1 MKELDLL
8 VENYFTES
16 FETSDLLRLVE
27 QVMEEQPNQLLAACK
42 KAKPKEAGKRFEW
55 VVVYKARERAGAAPL
70 SDDEYMCAA
79 NSWAQQPYP
88 NACQFLGLPKE
99 HKSCKKPDSEV
110 TLGDLADKAIEK
122 ALQSGAITMEDL
134 KRANMQTMG
143 KQYPFNDEN
152 RKPIEIKT
160 DIVFGKK
167 TISVKLSGDVQG
179 QSSEAFSTVQQMNN
193 VFTEVFENWEAI
205 NKKID
210 EKVLEQVKKDL
221 EKTFAKMKRIG
232 KQVRLTP
239 SRVKTLVD
247 KDLKSSDPKKRAK
260 AKKRYD
266 ALLAAEIIDKQG
278 EILIQALNQAT
289 WEENHRQYMN
299 DAIKKLIDPEKYPDM
314 RRALTDEILTG
325 RRMFAHAPGAA
336 SQYILSP
343 EHFFVLAPEVE
354 GYSDSIDIFSKAME
368 VDVRPKSGRKIEGT
382 TIGVKPAYRFDL
394 KRKAVEEAI
403 ETFAAL
409 KKANEAEQAALG
421 LK

>member
-27 QVMEEQPNQLLAACK
+27 QVMDEQPNQSLAACK
-42 KAKPKEAGKRFEW
+42 KAKPTEAGKRFEW

-88 NACQFLGLPKE
+88 NACQFLGLKDHP
-99 HKSCKKPDSEV
+99 SCKKPDSEV
-110 TLGDLADKAIEK
+110 TLGELADKAIDK
-122 ALQSGAITMEDL
+122 ALQSGAITKEDL
-134 KRANMQTMG
+134 AKANMQTMG

-193 VFTEVFENWEAI
+193 VFTEVFKNWEAI

-210 EKVLEQVKKDL
+210 EKVLERVKKDL
-221 EKTFAKMKRIG
+221 EKIFAKMKRIG
-232 KQVRLTP
+232 KQTRLTP

-299 DAIKKLIDPEKYPDM
+299 DAIKKLIDPKKYPDL

-343 EHFFVLAPEVE
+343 EHFFVLAPGVE
-354 GYSDSIDIFSKAME
+354 GYNDSIDIFSRAMD
-368 VDVRPKSGRKIEGT
+368 VDVRPKSGREIEGT

-403 ETFAAL
+403 EYFAAL

>member
-1 MKELDLL
+1 MNELDLL
-8 VENYFTES
+8 IENYFTES

-27 QVMEEQPNQLLAACK
+27 QVMDEQPNQSLAACK
-42 KAKPKEAGKRFEW
+42 KAKPTEAGKRFEW

-88 NACQFLGLPKE
+88 KE
-99 HKSCKKPDSEV
+99 DSGV
-110 TLGDLADKAIEK
+110 TLGELADKAINK
-122 ALQSGAITMEDL
+122 ALESGAITKKDL
-134 KRANMQTMG
+134 EQADMQRMG

-160 DIVFGKK
+160 DIVFGEK

-221 EKTFAKMKRIG
+221 EKIFAKMKRIG

-247 KDLKSSDPKKRAK
+247 KDLKSSDPKERAK

-278 EILIQALNQAT
+278 EILVQALNQAT

-299 DAIKKLIDPEKYPDM
+299 DAINKLLDQDPDL
-314 RRALTDEILTG
+314 RRTLTDEILTG
-325 RRMFAHAPGAA
+325 RRMFAHEGAKGAA
-336 SQYILSP
+336 SEYILSP
-343 EHFFVLAPEVE
+343 EHFFVLAPGVE
-354 GYSDSIDIFSKAME
+354 GYNDSIDIFSKAME

-403 ETFAAL
+403 EHFAAL

>member
-16 FETSDLLRLVE
+16 FEASDLLRLVE

-55 VVVYKARERAGAAPL
+55 VVVYRARERAGAAPL

-88 NACQFLGLPKE
+88 NACQFLGLPKK

-110 TLGDLADKAIEK
+110 TLGDLADKAINK
-122 ALQSGAITMEDL
+122 ALDSGAITMEDL
-134 KRANMQTMG
+134 AEANMQTMG
-143 KQYPFNDEN
+143 EQYPFNDEN

-160 DIVFGKK
+160 DIVFGDK

-232 KQVRLTP
+232 KQARLTP

-343 EHFFVLAPEVE
+343 EHFFVLAPGVE
-354 GYSDSIDIFSKAME
+354 GYNDSIDIFSQAME
-368 VDVRPKSGRKIEGT
+368 VDVRPKSGRRIEGT

>member
-1 MKELDLL
+1 
-8 VENYFTES
+8 
-16 FETSDLLRLVE
+16 
-27 QVMEEQPNQLLAACK
+27 
-42 KAKPKEAGKRFEW
+42 
-55 VVVYKARERAGAAPL
+55 
-70 SDDEYMCAA
+70 
-79 NSWAQQPYP
+79 
-88 NACQFLGLPKE
+88 
-99 HKSCKKPDSEV
+99 
-110 TLGDLADKAIEK
+110 
-122 ALQSGAITMEDL
+122 MEDL
-134 KRANMQTMG
+134 KQANMQTMG

-160 DIVFGKK
+160 DIVFGDK

-179 QSSEAFSTVQQMNN
+179 QSSEAFSTVQQMNS

-210 EKVLEQVKKDL
+210 EKVLERVKKDL
-221 EKTFAKMKRIG
+221 EKIFAKMKRIG
-232 KQVRLTP
+232 KQARLTP

-260 AKKRYD
+260 AQKRYD
-266 ALLAAEIIDKQG
+266 ALLAAAIINEQG

-299 DAIKKLIDPEKYPDM
+299 DAIKKLIDPEKYPDL

-343 EHFFVLAPEVE
+343 EHFFVLAPGVE
-354 GYSDSIDIFSKAME
+354 GYNDSIDIFSQAME

-403 ETFAAL
+403 ETFTAL

>member
-27 QVMEEQPNQLLAACK
+27 QVMEEQPNQSLTACEQ
-42 KAKPKEAGKRFEW
+42 AKPKEAGKRFEW
-55 VVVYKARERAGAAPL
+55 VVVYKARERAKAAPL
-70 SDDEYMCAA
+70 SDDKYMCAA

-88 NACQFLGLPKE
+88 KE
-99 HKSCKKPDSEV
+99 DSGV
-110 TLGDLADKAIEK
+110 TLGDLADKAIDK
-122 ALQSGAITMEDL
+122 ALESGAITMKDL
-134 KRANMQTMG
+134 AQADMQRMG
-143 KQYPFNDEN
+143 EQNPFNDEN
-152 RKPIEIKT
+152 RKAIEIKT
-160 DIVFGKK
+160 DIVFGDK

-193 VFTEVFENWEAI
+193 VFTEVFDNWEAI

-232 KQVRLTP
+232 KQARLTP
-239 SRVKTLVD
+239 SRVKTLVL
-247 KDLKSSDPKKRAK
+247 KDLKSSEPKKRAK

-266 ALLAAEIIDKQG
+266 ALLAAQIIDQQG
-278 EILIQALNQAT
+278 EILVQALNQAT

-299 DAIKKLIDPEKYPDM
+299 DAINKLLDFDEDL
-314 RRALTDEILTG
+314 RRTLTDEVLTG

-336 SQYILSP
+336 SEYILSP
-343 EHFFVLAPEVE
+343 EHFFVLAPEVK
-354 GYSDSIDIFSKAME
+354 GYSNSIDIFSKAMK
-368 VDVRPKSGRKIEGT
+368 VDVRPKSGRRIEGT

-394 KRKAVEEAI
+394 KRKAVGEAI
-403 ETFAAL
+403 EYFAAL

>member
-16 FETSDLLRLVE
+16 FETSDLIRLVE
-27 QVMEEQPNQLLAACK
+27 QVMDEQPNQLLAACK
-42 KAKPKEAGKRFEW
+42 KAKPTEAGKRFEW
-55 VVVYKARERAGAAPL
+55 VVVYKARERAKAAPL

-88 NACQFLGLPKE
+88 KE
-99 HKSCKKPDSEV
+99 DSEV
-110 TLGDLADKAIEK
+110 TLGELADKAIDK
-122 ALQSGAITMEDL
+122 ALESGAITKKDL
-134 KRANMQTMG
+134 EQADMQRMG

-152 RKPIEIKT
+152 RKKIEIKT
-160 DIVFGKK
+160 DIVFGDK

-193 VFTEVFENWEAI
+193 VFTEVFKNWEVI

-210 EKVLEQVKKDL
+210 EKVLTQVKKDL
-221 EKTFAKMKRIG
+221 KKTFAKMERIG
-232 KQVRLTP
+232 KQTRLTP

-343 EHFFVLAPEVE
+343 EHFFVLAPGVE
-354 GYSDSIDIFSKAME
+354 GYNDSIDIFSRAME
-368 VDVRPKSGRKIEGT
+368 VDVRPKSGREIEGT

-403 ETFAAL
+403 ETFTAL

>member
-8 VENYFTES
+8 VENYFTDS
-16 FETSDLLRLVE
+16 FETSDLFRLVE
-27 QVMEEQPNQLLAACK
+27 QVMGEQPNQLLAACK
-42 KAKPKEAGKRFEW
+42 KAKPTEAGKRFEW
-55 VVVYKARERAGAAPL
+55 VVVYKARERAKAAPL

-88 NACQFLGLPKE
+88 KE
-99 HKSCKKPDSEV
+99 DSGV
-110 TLGDLADKAIEK
+110 TLGDLADKAIDK
-122 ALQSGAITMEDL
+122 ALESGVITMKDL
-134 KRANMQTMG
+134 AQADMQRMG

-152 RKPIEIKT
+152 RKKIEIKT
-160 DIVFGKK
+160 DIVFGDK

-193 VFTEVFENWEAI
+193 VFTEVFKNWEVI

-210 EKVLEQVKKDL
+210 EKVLTQVKKDL
-221 EKTFAKMKRIG
+221 EKTFAKMERIG
-232 KQVRLTP
+232 KQVRITP
-239 SRVKTLVD
+239 SRVKTLVQ

-266 ALLAAEIIDKQG
+266 TLLAAEIIDKQG
-278 EILIQALNQAT
+278 TILIQALNQAT

-299 DAIKKLIDPEKYPDM
+299 DAINNLLNQDPDL
-314 RRALTDEILTG
+314 RRTFTDEVLTG
-325 RRMFAHAPGAA
+325 RRMFAHEEAKGAA
-336 SQYILSP
+336 SEYMLSP

-403 ETFAAL
+403 EHFAAL